1 LTPSELAR
9 KVRLLE
15 LRARKT
21 VGHLTF
27 GAYRSAFRGQG
38 VEFQEIREY
47 VPGDD
52 TRSIDWNV
60 TARLGRPFIKRFS
73 EEREQ
78 TVIFVVD
85 GSSSTFF
92 GSGKTQKRDAIA
104 EVFSTLAFVA
114 ANNNDEVGLIRFT
127 GAVELYVPPAKGIP
141 HMLRLIR
148 EMAAFESPGSGTD
161 IGKALEF
168 LMKIRHRRSFVFLLS
183 DFLAHGFEGA
193 LRVCAKRHNLVA
205 VSAFD
210 PREEQLADCG
220 LMEMEDPE
228 SGERW
233 FLDTGDA
240 EVRKAYRTMA
250 EQRQA
255 RLRDLF
261 QSAGIDHLRIE
272 AGADFFPDLV
282 RFLRNHA
289 RRN

>member
-1 LTPSELAR
+1 LAQ

-21 VGHLTF
+21 LGHLTF

-60 TARLGRPFIKRFS
+60 TARLGRPFLKRFS

-78 TVIFVVD
+78 TVMFVVD

-92 GSGKTQKRDAIA
+92 GSGPSQKRDAIA
-104 EVFSTLAFVA
+104 EVFATLALA
-114 ANNNDEVGLIRFT
+114 ASNNNDEVGLVRFT
-127 GAVELYVPPAKGIP
+127 DAVELYVPPAKGSLHI
-141 HMLRLIR
+141 LRLIR
-148 EMAAFESPGSGTD
+148 EMADFESRDAGTD
-161 IGKALEF
+161 ITAALDF

-183 DFLAHGFEGA
+183 DFLARDFERA
-193 LRVCAKRHNLVA
+193 LRICAKRHNVVA

-210 PREEQLADCG
+210 AREEQLADCG
-220 LMEMEDPE
+220 LMELEDPE
-228 SGERW
+228 SGDRW
-233 FLDTGDA
+233 LLDSGDA
-240 EVRKAYRTMA
+240 EVRKAYRTMT
-250 EQRQA
+250 EQRKAQ
-255 RLRDLF
+255 LRDLF
-261 QSAGIDHLRIE
+261 QSAGIDHLRVE
-272 AGADFFPDLV
+272 AGTDFFPDLV